1 MKSGISKNES
11 LVTSQN
17 SFPKYSILFQIIF
30 GFVFAG
36 LNFLV
41 SLINSFE
48 IIPLFLDT
56 IFTATASFFGLLC
69 GLVCATVYHALCI
82 IIWKEELI
90 KFIWAL
96 CSYSLVIIIRLY
108 IRKKTKLALV
118 DIINLIFLNAVII
131 SIEGAFFFLILHAL
145 IKYNEDSVVRTMH
158 LILIK
163 NNVSIFV
170 SSLLSRIPV
179 NILDKGISIVG
190 GYYSYLGIRK
200 LYNKIK
206 IRKSVS

>member
-1 MKSGISKNES
+1 MESEISKNES

-17 SFPKYSILFQIIF
+17 FFPKYSILFQIVL
-30 GFVFAG
+30 GLVFAG

-41 SLINSFE
+41 SLIQSFE

-69 GLVCATVYHALCI
+69 GFISATVYHSLCI

-96 CSYSLVIIIRLY
+96 CSYSLVLIIRLY
-108 IRKKTKLALV
+108 IRKKTKLSLA

-131 SIEGAFFFLILHAL
+131 SIEGAFIFLILHTV
-145 IKYNEDSVVRTMH
+145 IKYNEDSSVRTMY

-163 NNVSIFV
+163 NNISIFI

-179 NILDKGISIVG
+179 NILDKGISVVG

-200 LYNKIK
+200 LYNKLQ
-206 IRKSVS
+206 KSVS

>member
-1 MKSGISKNES
+1 MLMESDISQNES

-17 SFPKYSILFQIIF
+17 SFPKFSILFQIVF

-36 LNFLV
+36 LNFLIT
-41 SLINSFE
+41 LIQSFE
-48 IIPLFLDT
+48 IIPLYLDT
-56 IFTATASFFGLLC
+56 IFTATASFFGVLC
-69 GLVCATVYHALCI
+69 GFVSATVYHSLCI
-82 IIWKEELI
+82 IIWKEELV

-96 CSYSLVIIIRLY
+96 CSYSLVLIIRIY

-131 SIEGAFFFLILHAL
+131 SIEGALIFSILH
-145 IKYNEDSVVRTMH
+145 IVVNYKEDSSVRTMY

-163 NNVSIFV
+163 NHVSVFI

-179 NILDKGISIVG
+179 NILDKGISVVG
-190 GYYSYLGIRK
+190 GYFSYLGIRK
-200 LYNKIK
+200 LYNKVQ
-206 IRKSVS
+206 KSVS